1 MIPKSI
7 LGVNSVSMYFLDFL
21 IGKNIDLEIDGKQH
35 GYNER
40 SEKDIERDEI
50 LIKNGYVVYRIAWN
64 EITSDE
70 GSSLMKEKIDR
81 FLTWLNTVDKDKN
94 YLQDYEVPTKY
105 TYTCRVCGK
114 IVKTNIKKRSK
125 YFYCSRDCSK
135 IVKRMSRTNIK

>member
-1 MIPKSI
+1 MVIPKSI

-70 GSSLMKEKIDR
+70 GSSLMKEKSIV
-81 FLTWLNTVDKDKN
+81 FLL
-94 YLQDYEVPTKY
+94 
-105 TYTCRVCGK
+105 G
-114 IVKTNIKKRSK
+114 
-125 YFYCSRDCSK
+125 
-135 IVKRMSRTNIK
+135 

>member
-70 GSSLMKEKIDR
+70 GSSLMKEKSIV
-81 FLTWLNTVDKDKN
+81 FLL
-94 YLQDYEVPTKY
+94 
-105 TYTCRVCGK
+105 G
-114 IVKTNIKKRSK
+114 
-125 YFYCSRDCSK
+125 
-135 IVKRMSRTNIK
+135 

>member
-40 SEKDIERDEI
+40 SEKDIEHDEI

-70 GSSLMKEKIDR
+70 GSSLMKEKSIV
-81 FLTWLNTVDKDKN
+81 FLL
-94 YLQDYEVPTKY
+94 
-105 TYTCRVCGK
+105 G
-114 IVKTNIKKRSK
+114 
-125 YFYCSRDCSK
+125 
-135 IVKRMSRTNIK
+135 